1 MLALMLIFMWVGNL
15 IGGESGMRVAFWL
28 AVAMNFLSYF
38 FNDKIVLKQY
48 KAQEINAA
56 NAPELYAIVQKLAD
70 RAGLEM
76 PKVYI
81 IAEKV
86 PNAFATGRNPSHA
99 AVAVTQG
106 LLELMNRQEIE
117 GVLAHEMSHIKH
129 YDILTSSIAAV
140 FAGAIAMLSNTAR
153 YQTSSARNSRQSGL
167 SLIVGTVLMP
177 IAATIIRFSI
187 SRTREYAADAG
198 SAELTRHPEWLIA
211 ALEKLEAYSKK
222 AVMKNA
228 TNETAHMFIIN
239 PLTSARF
246 ASLFSTH
253 PATKDRIKHLEKMM
267 RKI

>member
-1 MLALMLIFMWVGNL
+1 MLALMLIFMWFGNL
-15 IGGESGMRVAFWL
+15 FGGSGGMRVAFWL

-38 FNDKIVLKQY
+38 FSDKIVLKQY
-48 KAQEINAA
+48 KAQEVDAS

-76 PKVYI
+76 PKIYI
-81 IAEKV
+81 IPEKV

-117 GVLAHEMSHIKH
+117 GVLAHEMSHVKH

-140 FAGAIAMLSNTAR
+140 FAGAIGMLSNTAR
-153 YQTSSARNSRQSGL
+153 YQTSSARNSRPSGL
-167 SLIVGTVLMP
+167 SLIIGTVLMP

-198 SAELTRHPEWLIA
+198 SAELTKHPEWLIA

-239 PLTSARF
+239 PLASTSF
-246 ASLFSTH
+246 ASLFATH
-253 PATKDRIKHLEKMM
+253 PATKDRIKHLEKIM